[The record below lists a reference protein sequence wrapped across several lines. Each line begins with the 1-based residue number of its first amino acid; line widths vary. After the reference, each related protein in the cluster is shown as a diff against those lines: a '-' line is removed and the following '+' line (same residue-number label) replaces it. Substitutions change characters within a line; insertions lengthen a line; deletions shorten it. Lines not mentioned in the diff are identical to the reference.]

1 MISSHHDSRSH
12 QKACATRQW
21 FGSPMPIIIGVL
33 LLYLTP
39 PVVAAQRSVA
49 TISPVERLV
58 PPIAGPLHATFT
70 YDGRIVV
77 LSDGI
82 ASHQR
87 SLSLWSGQEHKWLL
101 SKPVG
106 LETPSQ
112 KGRWVDCG
120 ITAYV
125 SSLNSIVVC
134 SDPSHLL
141 VLDADTFEVK
151 REIALDKWTNTYDF
165 VASEKGEYIY
175 VVGLTRERASP

>member
-1 MISSHHDSRSH
+1 
-12 QKACATRQW
+12 
-21 FGSPMPIIIGVL
+21 MPIIIGVL

-125 SSLNSIVVC
+125 SSSNSIVVC